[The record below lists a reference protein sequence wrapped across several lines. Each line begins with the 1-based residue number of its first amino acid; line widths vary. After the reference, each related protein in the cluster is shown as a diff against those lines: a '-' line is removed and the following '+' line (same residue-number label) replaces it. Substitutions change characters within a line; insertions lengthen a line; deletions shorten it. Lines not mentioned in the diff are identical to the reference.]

1 MCAYKVTF
9 ELRIV
14 GRSAG
19 KWNFLLYD
27 IKRSVHRLVRLICCK
42 MIAIVSNTVGWLDY
56 GKYDDDD

>member
-27 IKRSVHRLVRLICCK
+27 IGGAKG
-42 MIAIVSNTVGWLDY
+42 VSTRRRRGEGMQLSYILYIGHAGSYDY
-56 GKYDDDD
+56 